1 MNITMSGKPHR
12 DELRAKTWLESQ
24 RVTDILDRTDGEG
37 APDFGVRRYIAV
49 EIQRMNW
56 MIGEKKGIEE
66 IEKPCRNTLRNVLK
80 SASPPPDAYRVY
92 KNFGDYM
99 L

>member
-1 MNITMSGKPHR
+1 MSGKPSP
-12 DELRAKTWLESQ
+12 DELSAKKWLEGQ
-24 RVTDILDRTDGEG
+24 IGTDILDRTEGEG

-49 EIQRMNW
+49 EVRRLNW

-66 IEKPCRNTLRNVLK
+66 IEKPCRNTLSNVLK
-80 SASPPPDAYRVY
+80 GASPPPDGYRVY
-92 KNFGDYM
+92 VNFGDSM